1 MMILLLCLLL
11 LGTCF
16 GSEPVL
22 SEREPG
28 SSDLPDTQVPE
39 GKAPN
44 VVFIIADDLGWNDVG
59 YHGSELKSPVIY
71 MSVRYVSW

>member
-1 MMILLLCLLL
+1 MMISVLYVLLLV
-11 LGTCF
+11 G
-16 GSEPVL
+16 GSIA
-22 SEREPG
+22 
-28 SSDLPDTQVPE
+28 

-71 MSVRYVSW
+71 LSVS

>member
-1 MMILLLCLLL
+1 MIAVTCILLLAV
-11 LGTCF
+11 
-16 GSEPVL
+16 GSL
-22 SEREPG
+22 A
-28 SSDLPDTQVPE
+28 

-71 MSVRYVSW
+71 LSVRYLSNTMRVIDFETRQRYHVNVLYH